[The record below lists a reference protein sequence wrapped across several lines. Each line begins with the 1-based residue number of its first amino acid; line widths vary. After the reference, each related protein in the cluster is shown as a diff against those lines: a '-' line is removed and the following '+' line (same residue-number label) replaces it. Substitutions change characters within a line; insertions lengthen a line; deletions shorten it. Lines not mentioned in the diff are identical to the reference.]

1 MPPLWAAHAR
11 RCRRP
16 TASPSSD
23 KGSTTASSWSPKCTT
38 SLSIITSN
46 VAGPSVDKN
55 TLEPRPVHSTSR
67 SHRGVDH
74 QRGIPTTHAVG
85 HADGILAVQLPFS
98 IHNPLVWMA
107 AWQEHQ
113 IECPSSIVHGGGVL
127 GRPACGVA
135 HKLHVLRKLTLF
147 RHIHRLDCA
156 FALPQDRHV
165 NRVFTS
171 LKDNMAQSARRRR
184 GQGREAVFHVQG
196 DAGTRSRMVHHRPNI
211 LPWHEPILKQEGGF
225 CGPRADGHGGPPIR
239 FRWGGLWG
247 ATPECNKGHGAS
259 HSLWNDVS

>member
-1 MPPLWAAHAR
+1 MDGCLAR
-11 RCRRP
+11 AP
-16 TASPSSD
+16 
-23 KGSTTASSWSPKCTT
+23 
-38 SLSIITSN
+38 N
-46 VAGPSVDKN
+46 
-55 TLEPRPVHSTSR
+55 R
-67 SHRGVDH
+67 S
-74 QRGIPTTHAVG
+74 
-85 HADGILAVQLPFS
+85 
-98 IHNPLVWMA
+98 
-107 AWQEHQ
+107 
-113 IECPSSIVHGGGVL
+113 PSSIVHGGGVL

-135 HKLHVLRKLTLF
+135 NKLHVLGKLTLF

-184 GQGREAVFHVQG
+184 GQRREAVFHVQG

-247 ATPECNKGHGAS
+247 ATPERNKGHGAS
-259 HSLWNDVS
+259 HSLWNDVSCCHVQVIRNPATECWSRSTTRPMGWCPGRTRTLPWWGRPPWSRCPIPRASMPRRTLREAR